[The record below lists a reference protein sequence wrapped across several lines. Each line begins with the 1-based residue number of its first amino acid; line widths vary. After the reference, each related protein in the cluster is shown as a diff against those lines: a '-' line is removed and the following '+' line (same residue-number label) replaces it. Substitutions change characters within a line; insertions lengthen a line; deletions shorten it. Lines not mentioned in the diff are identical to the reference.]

1 MSLILKKENLEEFLN
16 SMTDREIAF
25 FSTYR
30 QTEFMPESQE
40 KVRVELQKR
49 NLTKAQVT
57 DLINQSEKATL
68 DNCPRCQS
76 SDFMQIKDTDLR
88 SSGYGGYEVE
98 INSRKCRICGYN
110 AQKDK
115 SLNWKVR
122 LNRFWGKY
130 SWTKLK

>member
-1 MSLILKKENLEEFLN
+1 
-16 SMTDREIAF
+16 MTDREIAF
-25 FSTYR
+25 FFTYR

-40 KVRVELQKR
+40 KVRTELKKR
-49 NLTKAQVT
+49 NLGNLQVM
-57 DLINQSEKATL
+57 DLINQKVKISL

-88 SSGYGGYEVE
+88 SYGYGGYEVE

-122 LNRFWGKY
+122 LNKFLGKY
-130 SWTKLK
+130 NWTKLK